1 MRILNIIIFSFLLG
15 IGIQAQEVKVLSF
28 KSTPMDLSASTHP
41 RYDINNDAGALVK
54 VLLAEPNVKFEG
66 DIIGTPEFKAN
77 EYWVYVTAG
86 TKFLKIKAPNAI
98 PLQVSFADNKL
109 SPAQSKMTYEL
120 VLSRSGQ
127 TLTLQQKQKFT
138 IMFTPSNANVL
149 IDNNMYPSENGKA
162 TGMLSVGKHEFIVAS
177 LGYES
182 SEGTFTLK
190 ESSPYS
196 VEIHLSKSVATALE
210 SSVLQGNGNNVN
222 NNSPIAPRSSDMTY
236 SANSQYILDKVAEGN
251 RLYQDKNYI
260 DAFNCFQIAAEAGNA
275 RAQYWM
281 GVCYYNGQGITQ
293 NYVEAVK
300 WYRKAAEQ
308 GHVPAQRQLGHCYRD
323 GLGVTQDYAEA
334 LNLYKKA
341 AEQGTLFAEL
351 AYSVL
356 QRKVNKDN
364 NSKTLRLKVINKDGN
379 IIGASISHKRNG
391 KNVNGAISDID
402 GCARLYNFQV
412 GDVLMVSYIGSRTQ
426 EIRFYQLPAS
436 GEYTVVMKDG
446 SGTDKSIY

>member
-41 RYDINNDAGALVK
+41 RYDINNDVGALVK

-127 TLTLQQKQKFT
+127 TLTSQQKQKFT

-196 VEIHLSKSVATALE
+196 VEIHLSKSAATALE
-210 SSVLQGNGNNVN
+210 SSVLQSNGNNVN

-251 RLYQDKNYI
+251 KLYDEKKYK
-260 DAFNCFQIAAEAGNA
+260 DAYNCFLIAAEAGNA
-275 RAQYWM
+275 MAQYLL
-281 GVCYYNGQGITQ
+281 GECYYNGQGITQ

-308 GHVPAQRQLGHCYRD
+308 GHGAAQLQLGMCYDYGR
-323 GLGVTQDYAEA
+323 GVIIDHAEA
-334 LNLYKKA
+334 FKWYEKA
-341 AEQGTLFAEL
+341 TKQDFEQVKEMERLETVQG
-351 AYSVL
+351 
-356 QRKVNKDN
+356 NI
-364 NSKTLRLKVINKDGN
+364 NSRSMLRLKVINKKGN
-379 IIGASISHKRNG
+379 VRGAFISHKRNG
-391 KNVNGAISDID
+391 KNVNIAISDID

-412 GDVLMVSYIGSRTQ
+412 GDVLMVSYLGNRTQ
-426 EIRFYQLPAS
+426 EIRFNILPA
-436 GEYTVVMKDG
+436 EYTVVMKDG
-446 SGTDKSIY
+446 SGTDKSIFR